1 MLWFAD
7 ICTRSKLSFKL
18 EQLNERKTKDNSKL
32 NQKQYF
38 LTNATSLLLLLFSF
52 LFPFPFS
59 PSSSF
64 SFYFSPSIGRK
75 LPICWLPSS
84 TLARSFPS
92 FIFSLTAPS
101 VSVSHQL
108 RKVSV
113 KILCRYSFAHQGQ
126 ATMGSGR
133 WGSPR
138 AIRLLG
144 RPVSM
149 DITLTAEWTRICTE
163 DIGPCSSS

>member
-59 PSSSF
+59 SSSSF
-64 SFYFSPSIGRK
+64 SFYFSFYWKKTSHLLITKLNSYQFFSFFYFFPHCSISVKEKLVWRSFAITT
-75 LPICWLPSS
+75 LPIKGRRPWAVESGIPK
-84 TLARSFPS
+84 
-92 FIFSLTAPS
+92 
-101 VSVSHQL
+101 SHSAL
-108 RKVSV
+108 REASKHGYHVNSWV
-113 KILCRYSFAHQGQ
+113 DTYLCRRHWA
-126 ATMGSGR
+126 
-133 WGSPR
+133 
-138 AIRLLG
+138 L
-144 RPVSM
+144 
-149 DITLTAEWTRICTE
+149 
-163 DIGPCSSS
+163 